1 MKGSLEDCSVLPK
14 RLLVS
19 LDDSENPV
27 PIRLEI
33 EGKIPKTVAESVCLF
48 ECFYLAVSLLRTV
61 PLRPIKRLV
70 VLLEVWRGKV
80 MLLSTLKLILG

>member
-1 MKGSLEDCSVLPK
+1 MKGSLEDCSILPK

-19 LDDSENPV
+19 LDDSENLV

-33 EGKIPKTVAESVCLF
+33 EGKIPKTVAETVCLF
-48 ECFYLAVSLLRTV
+48 DCSCPAASPWRIV
-61 PLRPIKRLV
+61 PLHPTMRLV
-70 VLLEVWRGKV
+70 VLLEVWREKV